1 VSSNG
6 VGVALNPQAGAP
18 GTGFEMTVTDTGTV
32 PDTFDLALGGPGGL
46 VASLA
51 ANQVTLAPGA
61 SQAVPITTGAV
72 NFATGGTLNLTAIAI
87 SHGNPAV
94 KGGASAN
101 LAIPSTRS
109 VTAQFN
115 PASQTLDAPGTT
127 SFVLLVDNS
136 GNTDDSYRIS
146 IIGKSGPITASL
158 VGLDGSPTQ
167 TIPVFRLPGLSSG
180 AIVVKANLASLEQGT
195 VTVQV
200 TSLDHAGITSTA
212 VATVI
217 VPVLSPPPP
226 VLGPPPPALGP
237 PPVAIGPAVVSLQRF
252 GIHRMPSTL
261 VLHFSEALDTALAQ
275 NVKEYHL
282 VGPLG
287 QTVPI
292 TEAIYDATNDTVTL
306 HLGRR
311 INFHRRFKLTV
322 NGAAPTGLANA
333 QGLLLNSKAGSSPGS
348 NYVTTVDRRDLV
360 WPDWYKKRN
369 QKAKHVHEPRVIK
382 PAIGRGLHPSPL
394 FKRSWSF
401 PASGPSSR
409 HLTEAGKVHR
419 QQPPFTEHHARTPAE
434 G

>member
-1 VSSNG
+1 
-6 VGVALNPQAGAP
+6 
-18 GTGFEMTVTDTGTV
+18 MTVTNTGTV

-61 SQAVPITTGAV
+61 SQEVPITTGAV
-72 NFATGGTLNLTAIAI
+72 NFATVGTLNLTAIAI

-115 PASQTLDAPGTT
+115 PASQTLDAPGTA
-127 SFVLLVDNS
+127 SFVLFVNNT

-180 AIVVKANLASLEQGT
+180 AIVVKAHLASLEQGT

-217 VPVLSPPPP
+217 VPALGPPPP
-226 VLGPPPPALGP
+226 VLGPPPPVLGP
-237 PPVAIGPAVVSLQRF
+237 PPPVLGPPPLAIGPAVVSLQRF
-252 GIHRMPSTL
+252 GIHRMPTTL
-261 VLHFSEALDTALAQ
+261 VLHFSEALNPALAQ

-292 TEAIYDATNDTVTL
+292 AEAIYDATNETVTL

-322 NGAAPTGLANA
+322 FGAAPTGLANA
-333 QGLLLNSKAGSSPGS
+333 QGLLLNSKAGSNPGS

-360 WPDWYKKRN
+360 WPDWYKKRT
-369 QKAKHVHEPRVIK
+369 QKEKPVKEPRVIK
-382 PAIGRGLHPSPL
+382 PASGQGLHSNPL

-401 PASGPSSR
+401 PASGPSAR
-409 HLTEAGKVHR
+409 HLTEGGKAHR
-419 QQPPFTEHHARTPAE
+419 QQPPFKEHHDRTAAE